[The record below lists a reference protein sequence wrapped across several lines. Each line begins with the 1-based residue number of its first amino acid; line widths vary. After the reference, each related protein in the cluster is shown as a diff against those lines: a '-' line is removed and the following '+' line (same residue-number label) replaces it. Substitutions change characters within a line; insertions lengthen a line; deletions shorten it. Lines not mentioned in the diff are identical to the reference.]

1 MTHKGKCKL
10 CQSSW
15 CCWTCTRPPDS
26 LVPCAPC
33 QPPCSSAGLRPLP
46 AEATTRNLPPGVR
59 ALELAHPLPALG
71 KEDCADFFKC
81 QTIRKKAGWR
91 LLPTTEKLPT
101 QGRELEAQTLFA
113 QIQHICLVCKGWK
126 RNQPC
131 RNMRFVKLRLVLRT
145 LSQKKKKMCPQIFKN
160 CLKMT
165 IQTDHVQILTPPPA
179 GMRGDGTRSQGL
191 SRCFSTALLIRALP
205 EPLAGCVPK
214 SHHHPFGLTLLHGC
228 APSSPGCPVLVL
240 PLPPGPTVRAERLQL
255 PRAPSGLRNNR
266 ALCCSPVQEE

>member
-1 MTHKGKCKL
+1 M
-10 CQSSW
+10 
-15 CCWTCTRPPDS
+15 
-26 LVPCAPC
+26 
-33 QPPCSSAGLRPLP
+33 
-46 AEATTRNLPPGVR
+46 
-59 ALELAHPLPALG
+59 ELAHPLPALG

-131 RNMRFVKLRLVLRT
+131 RNTGFVKLRLLLRT

-191 SRCFSTALLIRALP
+191 SRCFSIALLIRALP

-228 APSSPGCPVLVL
+228 APSSPGCPVLG
-240 PLPPGPTVRAERLQL
+240 PSPAPWPHGSCRAPPAASRAFRAEEQSRFVLLSRAGRVKSELVCHPQRARGQQKAGEPGSANTGAFRL
-255 PRAPSGLRNNR
+255 A
-266 ALCCSPVQEE
+266 ASPWGMARISHE